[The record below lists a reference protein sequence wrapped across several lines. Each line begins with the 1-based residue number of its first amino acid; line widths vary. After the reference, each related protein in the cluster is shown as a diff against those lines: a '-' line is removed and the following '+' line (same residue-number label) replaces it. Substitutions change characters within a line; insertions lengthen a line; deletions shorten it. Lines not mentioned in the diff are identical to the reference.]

1 VFRGDFFYNI
11 ASMMLLRTTNCRNN
25 AIIHITFAYTNIQ
38 TDNMI
43 IKKSILNKK
52 KLAVAIVG
60 SRSFDDYNSLCR
72 FLLIVLLPRQIRY
85 VVSGG
90 AKGADSLAERFAEE
104 FHCDIKVFPAEW
116 RIYGPKAGYLRNHDI
131 VESCDIC
138 FAFWDGSSKGTAH
151 TIQLCEELNKPYF
164 VYYFKKPLQGKLL
177 QKSKSLHKSMN
188 VLCSKMEEIYK
199 MDRDRFDSFKYAHLE
214 TELSDLEERISQILK
229 SL

>member
-1 VFRGDFFYNI
+1 MKI
-11 ASMMLLRTTNCRNN
+11 
-25 AIIHITFAYTNIQ
+25 
-38 TDNMI
+38 
-43 IKKSILNKK
+43 
-52 KLAVAIVG
+52 AIVG
-60 SRSFDDYNSLCR
+60 SRTFEDYNAMCSFIEEKLATME
-72 FLLIVLLPRQIRY
+72 FTSIDA

-90 AKGADSLAERFAEE
+90 ARGADTLAERYAREQRLQM
-104 FHCDIKVFPAEW
+104 ILFPAEW
-116 RIYGPKAGYLRNHDI
+116 KKYGRRAGFIRNVDI
-131 VESCDIC
+131 IRESDIC